1 MLNTIQINK
10 DEEKLILKLKKDL
23 GLPTKKAVVIQALEL
38 LLQEQKARERK
49 ERIKAAVALCR
60 EESLRINEE
69 MSPHGYAVTHDE
81 LFED

>member
-10 DEEKLILKLKKDL
+10 DEEKLIIKLKKDL
-23 GLPTKKAVVIQALEL
+23 GLPTKKAVVLQGLEL
-38 LLQEQKARERK
+38 LLKEQKERDRR
-49 ERIKAAVALCR
+49 ERIKVAVALCR